1 MALGVCAVRFAPS
14 QSSFSNFRVGVTG
27 CEGSRYRACRRKCAA
42 ISPLLTCL
50 ETYSDLLRAGR
61 PDALRRRRA
70 GLDRIP
76 TGHSVTTN
84 TSCGPRASGAN
95 GEVDDDAAAAVE
107 EPLSRA
113 GWTTTPSRGSRYHV
127 FDDALAAATASDIA
141 ALSAT
146 PTMRAC
152 RIGTAA
158 LHTRTHTQAPA
169 QKPPVASELAR

>member
-1 MALGVCAVRFAPS
+1 MPS
-14 QSSFSNFRVGVTG
+14 QV
-27 CEGSRYRACRRKCAA
+27 RRDPSK
-42 ISPLLTCL
+42 LLTCL

-70 GLDRIP
+70 GLDGIP

-95 GEVDDDAAAAVE
+95 GEVVDDAAAAVE

-127 FDDALAAATASDIA
+127 FDDALSAATASDIA

-146 PTMRAC
+146 PRRCKPAESAQPHYTHA
-152 RIGTAA
+152 
-158 LHTRTHTQAPA
+158 HTHRPA
-169 QKPPVASELAR
+169 HKNHL